1 MLCFSHDHC
10 NSSKKMHIV
19 HNDRLLIL
27 HCVMMTYWCNIS
39 KQWFVG
45 QNIFEIYAKYM
56 LQTALIKKIYFF
68 KLEIQLYCKMYF
80 RSQFG

>member
-1 MLCFSHDHC
+1 MLCFSHNEC

-39 KQWFVG
+39 KQSFVG

-56 LQTALIKKIYFF
+56 LQTALIKKI
-68 KLEIQLYCKMYF
+68 
-80 RSQFG
+80 